1 MNIIRL
7 VSLTAALVIT
17 ATPWAAFSSL
27 HPQSARAVAVPAADH
42 VSDDGLPVVVITA
55 PRQS

>member
-7 VSLTAALVIT
+7 VSLAAALVIT

-27 HPQSARAVAVPAADH
+27 HPQSPQAAPAAAADYL
-42 VSDDGLPVVVITA
+42 SDGELPVIVITA